1 MSEMETERPLA
12 DVVLEYDLDAA
23 PEQVWRAL
31 SVPALREEWLPE
43 GDLADAAAVVEK
55 SDMEICYRMRE
66 EEPPFVESFVTFQ
79 VRPGEGA
86 GSILRIVHSVAD
98 TNTVSRLPPAANS
111 NGPMAMR
118 AA

>member
-12 DVVLEYDLDAA
+12 DLVLEYDLDAA

-31 SVPALREEWLPE
+31 SVPAFREEWLPE
-43 GDLADAAAVVEK
+43 EDLSDAAPVIARSE
-55 SDMEICYRMRE
+55 MEICYRMRE
-66 EEPPFVESFVTFQ
+66 DEPPFLESYVTFQ

-98 TNTVSRLPPAANS
+98 TNTISRLPRAANS